1 MAKENAY
8 IVEVKDL
15 QVYFDIDKRKF
26 AKKDR
31 KVVRAVDGVSF
42 GIREGE
48 ILSLVGESGSG
59 KTTTG
64 KAILDLAPA
73 TGGEIF
79 FEGRPLD
86 RSKNGLKAF
95 RKEAQM
101 VFQDPYQSLNPRNR
115 IIDLVA
121 EPLDVNHL
129 VHSPEER
136 LEKVKQ
142 ALEQAGLSPAEEYL
156 YRYPYELSG
165 GQRQRVVIAGAII
178 MEPRVVVA
186 DEPISMLDASVR
198 TGILKL
204 LLGLRDEKG
213 LSYLFITHDLS
224 LAWLISDRIAIMYLG
239 QIMEIGSADQIIKG
253 GVHPYTKA
261 LTAIMPIPGV
271 NKNRKREVLQGETPN
286 ASIEIAGCKFASRCP
301 EASEQC
307 FEKQPVLEEIEAG
320 HFAACLKCGRQG
332 L

>member
-142 ALEQAGLSPAEEYL
+142 ALEQAGAGLLRRSICTATLTSFPAANGSVWSSPGRSSWNQSSWWPMSRFLCWMLLCVREY
-156 YRYPYELSG
+156 
-165 GQRQRVVIAGAII
+165 
-178 MEPRVVVA
+178 
-186 DEPISMLDASVR
+186 
-198 TGILKL
+198 
-204 LLGLRDEKG
+204 
-213 LSYLFITHDLS
+213 
-224 LAWLISDRIAIMYLG
+224 
-239 QIMEIGSADQIIKG
+239 
-253 GVHPYTKA
+253 
-261 LTAIMPIPGV
+261 
-271 NKNRKREVLQGETPN
+271 
-286 ASIEIAGCKFASRCP
+286 
-301 EASEQC
+301 
-307 FEKQPVLEEIEAG
+307 
-320 HFAACLKCGRQG
+320 
-332 L
+332 